1 MGEILKR
8 LFSFVVLVGLVW
20 VARVYGDLTVEG
32 VGGTALALG
41 FLLLAAY
48 VGGQIA
54 KQAELSRV
62 TGYIVVGLLV
72 GPSALGMVT
81 EADVADLGLLNDVA
95 IALIALTAGGELSLS
110 RLKGMGR
117 SLASITLV
125 GTVVLFLLVAGTV
138 LALSAWLPFT
148 AGRSSTLVLIVAV
161 VFGSVA
167 IASSPAVAIAV
178 ITDSKAEGP
187 VSTTVMGVTVMKDV
201 LVIVAFAVAL
211 SVAYAVL
218 DSSGAGDVS
227 LALSLTRE
235 IGGSMVAGALLGVG
249 IAAYLRW
256 VGTHMVLFTVGGA
269 WLAAEVAAVLHL
281 EVLLLGLTA
290 GFTLENVL
298 PVRGHDF
305 VASLEQASLPIY
317 ALFFS
322 LAGASVHLEV
332 LGDLWQWAL
341 LLIAVR
347 AFGLWL
353 GTDLG
358 ARIGRA
364 DEPVRRWAWMGF
376 ISQAGVTLGMVTI
389 LEASFPSWGA
399 ELKALF
405 VAMVAVHELVG
416 PAALDWMLR
425 RTGEAGSDGSGD
437 DTPADRARSR
447 VAADAPVGGD
457 QPLPERA

>member
-1 MGEILKR
+1 MSVLVKR

-20 VARVYGDLTVEG
+20 VARAYGEVTVEG

-54 KQAELSRV
+54 KAANLSRV

-72 GPSALGMVT
+72 GPGALGLVG
-81 EADVADLGLLNDVA
+81 EADVGELQLLNDVA

-125 GTVVLFLLVAGTV
+125 GTATLFLLVAGSV

-148 AGRSSTLVLIVAV
+148 AGRSFTLVLTVAV
-161 VFGSVA
+161 VFGSIA
-167 IASSPAVAIAV
+167 IASSPSVAIAV
-178 ITDSKAEGP
+178 ITDSKAKGP

-201 LVIVAFAVAL
+201 LVIVSFATAL
-211 SVAYAVL
+211 SVAYSVL
-218 DSSGAGDVS
+218 EPEAAGEASLGLS
-227 LALSLTRE
+227 LARE
-235 IGGSMVAGALLGVG
+235 IGGSMLAGALLGVG

-256 VGTHMVLFTVGGA
+256 VGTHMVLFTVGVA

-298 PVRGHDF
+298 PVRGHEF
-305 VASLEQASLPIY
+305 VESLEQASLPIY

-322 LAGASVHLEV
+322 LAGAGVHLEA
-332 LGDLWQWAL
+332 LGGLWHWAL

-358 ARIGRA
+358 ARLGRSSEA
-364 DEPVRRWAWMGF
+364 VRQWAWMGF

-389 LEASFPSWGA
+389 LERSFPTWGA
-399 ELKALF
+399 ELKTLF

-416 PAALDWMLR
+416 PVALDWMLR
-425 RTGEAGSDGSGD
+425 RTGEAGEGEETEEASGGREA
-437 DTPADRARSR
+437 PATA
-447 VAADAPVGGD
+447 G
-457 QPLPERA
+457 

>member
-1 MGEILKR
+1 MTEIVKR
-8 LFSFVVLVGLVW
+8 LFSFVTLLGLVW
-20 VARVYGDLTVEG
+20 VARAYGDVAAEG

-54 KQAELSRV
+54 KQANLSRV

-72 GPSALGMVT
+72 GPGALGLITEGDVT
-81 EADVADLGLLNDVA
+81 DLHLLNDVA

-125 GTVVLFLLVAGTV
+125 GTGILFLFVSGTV

-148 AGRSSTLVLIVAV
+148 AGRSFTLVLTVAV
-161 VFGSVA
+161 VFGSIA
-167 IASSPAVAIAV
+167 IASSPSVAIAV

-187 VSTTVMGVTVMKDV
+187 VSTTVMGVTVIKDV

-211 SVAYAVL
+211 SVAYTVL
-218 DSSGAGDVS
+218 EPAAAASSGEGS

-235 IGGSMVAGALLGVG
+235 IGGSLVVGALLGVG

-256 VGTHMVLFTVGGA
+256 VGTHMVIFTVGVA
-269 WLAAEVAAVLHL
+269 WLAAELAAALHM
-281 EVLLLGLTA
+281 EVLLMGLTA
-290 GFTLENVL
+290 GFTLENLL
-298 PVRGHDF
+298 PVEGHEF
-305 VASLEQASLPIY
+305 VESLEQASLPLY

-322 LAGASVHLEV
+322 LAGASVHLEA
-332 LGDLWQWAL
+332 LGDLWHWAL
-341 LLIAVR
+341 LLIVVR

-358 ARIGRA
+358 ARLGKST
-364 DEPVRRWAWMGF
+364 ESVRQWAWLGF

-389 LEASFPSWGA
+389 LERSFPTWGA
-399 ELKALF
+399 ELKTLF

-416 PAALDWMLR
+416 PVALDWVLG
-425 RTGEAGSDGSGD
+425 RTGEAGRGAGSAEEESEREA
-437 DTPADRARSR
+437 PAPA
-447 VAADAPVGGD
+447 G
-457 QPLPERA
+457 